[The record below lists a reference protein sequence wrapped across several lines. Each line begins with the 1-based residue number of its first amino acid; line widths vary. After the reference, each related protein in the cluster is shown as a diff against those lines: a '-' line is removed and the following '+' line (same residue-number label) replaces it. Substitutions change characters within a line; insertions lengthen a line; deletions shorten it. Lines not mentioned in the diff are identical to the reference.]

1 MSSKRKLPERILMGP
16 GPSGVH
22 PRVLQAMAMPLTG
35 HLDPV
40 FLEIMD
46 EVKGLLQMVFGT
58 ENELT
63 APMSGT
69 GSAGMETVFVNAV
82 EPGDKVIVCV
92 KGLFGQRM
100 VDMGRRCGAEVVQV
114 DGAWGDVIYPEQV
127 EAALRQHPDAKL
139 VSIVRGRNVHGSS
152 AAPGRNLGARPR
164 RWSAPGGGCR
174 YFPGRHSRGCGQK
187 RHRRLFQRNPKVPE
201 RTAGTGS
208 GHHEQPRRGSAAEQK
223 IARAELV
230 SGSIDDS
237 QLLGTGGGFYHHTAP
252 ISMIFALQEALEML
266 AEEGLE
272 NAIKRH
278 QELGAV
284 LQAGLE
290 EMGLELVVAPQHRLP
305 QLTVV
310 RIPEGVSD
318 AQVRGRL
325 LNEYG
330 IEIGGGLGEF
340 KGKVWRIGLMGSSC
354 KLRNVTL
361 VLSALREILEQYL
374 TGGGISGK
382 RLILGTGTDAN

>member
-69 GSAGMETVFVNAV
+69 GSAGMETVFVNLV

-100 VDMGRRCGAEVVQV
+100 VDMGRRCGAEAVQV

-139 VSIVRGRNVHGSS
+139 VSIVQAETSTGVLQPLGEISGLVHDAGALLVVDAVTSLGGTHVDVDKNGIDACFS
-152 AAPGRNLGARPR
+152 GTQKCLSVPPGLAPVTMN
-164 RWSAPGGGCR
+164 S
-174 YFPGRHSRGCGQK
+174 
-187 RHRRLFQRNPKVPE
+187 
-201 RTAGTGS
+201 
-208 GHHEQPRRGSAAEQK
+208 
-223 IARAELV
+223 RAEEV
-230 SGSIDDS
+230 
-237 QLLGTGGGFYHHTAP
+237 LLNRKSPVQSWYLDLSMIRNYWGQERFYHHTAP
-252 ISMIFALQEALEML
+252 ISMIFALREALEML

-361 VLSALREILEQYL
+361 VLSALREILDS
-374 TGGGISGK
+374 I
-382 RLILGTGTDAN
+382 